1 MGAFTNILL
10 PDRGSGEGEMTEAV
24 FSWGGRRKFL
34 GVTTEVSE
42 GRRKG
47 VFGY

>member
-24 FSWGGRRKFL
+24 FSWGEKKIFGCHNGGVGR
-34 GVTTEVSE
+34 TSE
-42 GRRKG
+42 G